1 LSTEGFSAA
10 VVEPK
15 VDVKERQQ
23 RNVRK
28 KAFDRG
34 FRPDQDPRIFETDVI
49 DGERSG
55 RPKVILVD
63 REKALLASV
72 RNNRSGRE
80 KLSEVL
86 AHEQG
91 ISYSSALR
99 ILHKHGLNNV
109 KPTTKPGLTP
119 AMRKARHERCLA
131 HEH

>member
-10 VVEPK
+10 VVEQK
-15 VDVKERQQ
+15 MGVKERQQ
-23 RNVRK
+23 RNIRK

-34 FRPDQDPRIFETDVI
+34 FRPDQDPRILETYVI

-63 REKALLASV
+63 KEEALLASV
-72 RNNRSGRE
+72 RNNRSDRE
-80 KLSEVL
+80 KSSEVL

-91 ISYSSALR
+91 ISYSSARR

-109 KPTTKPGLTP
+109 KPTAKPGLTP
-119 AMRKARHERCLA
+119 AMRKARYERCLA
-131 HEH
+131 HEQ